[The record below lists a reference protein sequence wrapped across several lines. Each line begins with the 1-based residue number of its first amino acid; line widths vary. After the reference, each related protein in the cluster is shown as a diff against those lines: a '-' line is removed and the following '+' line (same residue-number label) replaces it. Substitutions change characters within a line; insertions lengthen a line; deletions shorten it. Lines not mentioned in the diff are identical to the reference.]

1 MVSLDYFDL
10 ISVEKA
16 FFRCKRSVDIR
27 VLLVNDICRS
37 KNRIYAVL
45 PLNSRRTCEWEQY
58 AYLDDLIS
66 C

>member
-27 VLLVNDICRS
+27 VLLVNDSTFPAAKHVSNLEKSI
-37 KNRIYAVL
+37 
-45 PLNSRRTCEWEQY
+45 
-58 AYLDDLIS
+58 
-66 C
+66 

>member
-27 VLLVNDICRS
+27 VLLVNDS
-37 KNRIYAVL
+37 NFAVKK
-45 PLNSRRTCEWEQY
+45 
-58 AYLDDLIS
+58 I
-66 C
+66 